1 MKSLD
6 PEIRTFTNETNQGF
20 AKNNNFLAKKA
31 NGDFLCFLNNDVF
44 VSGNWLS
51 LMLQALDQDTEIGIV
66 GNVQRLAYS
75 KQYDHMGVVFS
86 PQGNPRHYGQGF
98 FHRPFVGQIKRW
110 SAVTA
115 ACCLMRRDFFLEI
128 GGFDETFI
136 NGCEDVDLCLK
147 INDSGKFCVV
157 VHDSVVEHVKS
168 PSEGRKKFNAQNFA
182 NLRKKWGDKILFN
195 QAVNDQFSHAKTY
208 FFRGLTRPWS
218 TNLGKWLQ
226 AILILTGL
234 KKLKSS

>member
-98 FHRPFVGQIKRW
+98 FIVHLW
-110 SAVTA
+110 
-115 ACCLMRRDFFLEI
+115 
-128 GGFDETFI
+128 
-136 NGCEDVDLCLK
+136 
-147 INDSGKFCVV
+147 GKLSDGV
-157 VHDSVVEHVKS
+157 
-168 PSEGRKKFNAQNFA
+168 Q
-182 NLRKKWGDKILFN
+182 
-195 QAVNDQFSHAKTY
+195 
-208 FFRGLTRPWS
+208 
-218 TNLGKWLQ
+218 
-226 AILILTGL
+226 
-234 KKLKSS
+234 